1 MSFTSVSCSPLLFI
15 LYGYLLAQ
23 FSLFFKS
30 DYFVLRTCLSF
41 ICCYS
46 LIFSIIS
53 MEWDLS
59 FMGLGCMIWQGG
71 RFFPRNSLQNVKS
84 APYYLCMGFD
94 WRCFV
99 ALPLTFPDFI
109 LPETD
114 FGLFFN
120 ILPHIFHPLPYFITF
135 RNKLS
140 TRHFEL
146 STSNFKVI
154 HNIEIVI
161 HTFFRVIHMLSTNR
175 RNSAFACLCAS
186 VSKMQH
192 VSLNRMIYKRI
203 IFIYIDL
210 RYVSIL
216 VVMTP

>member
-1 MSFTSVSCSPLLFI
+1 M
-15 LYGYLLAQ
+15 
-23 FSLFFKS
+23 
-30 DYFVLRTCLSF
+30 
-41 ICCYS
+41 
-46 LIFSIIS
+46 
-53 MEWDLS
+53 
-59 FMGLGCMIWQGG
+59 
-71 RFFPRNSLQNVKS
+71 FFPRNSLQNVKS

-94 WRCFV
+94 
-99 ALPLTFPDFI
+99 LTASFPASPAISGF
-109 LPETD
+109 LSLKTD

-120 ILPHIFHPLPYFITF
+120 ILPHIFHPLSHFITF

-154 HNIEIVI
+154 HNIELIIQTSFRII
-161 HTFFRVIHMLSTNR
+161 HNSSTNKPNR
-175 RNSAFACLCAS
+175 RNSAFACLSANI
-186 VSKMQH
+186 SKVQH
-192 VSLNRMIYKRI
+192 VSLNCTIYKRI

>member
-1 MSFTSVSCSPLLFI
+1 MSSTSVSCSPLLFI

-23 FSLFFKS
+23 FSLFSKS
-30 DYFVLRTCLSF
+30 DYFVPRTCLSF

-71 RFFPRNSLQNVKS
+71 RFWPRNSLRNVKS

-94 WRCFV
+94 L
-99 ALPLTFPDFI
+99 AASFPASPAISGF
-109 LPETD
+109 LSLKTD

-120 ILPHIFHPLPYFITF
+120 ILPHIFHPFPHFITF

-146 STSNFKVI
+146 STSNFIVI
-154 HNIEIVI
+154 HNIELVI

-175 RNSAFACLCAS
+175 RNSAFACSCTNI
-186 VSKMQH
+186 SKVQH
-192 VSLNRMIYKRI
+192 VSLNCTIYRRI
-203 IFIYIDL
+203 IFIYMYL

-216 VVMTP
+216 VVMIV